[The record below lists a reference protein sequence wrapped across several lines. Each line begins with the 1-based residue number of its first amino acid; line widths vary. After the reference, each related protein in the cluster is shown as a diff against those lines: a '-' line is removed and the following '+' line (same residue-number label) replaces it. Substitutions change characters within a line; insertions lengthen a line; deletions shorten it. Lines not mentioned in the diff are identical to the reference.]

1 MTNGDSI
8 HSVVI
13 PDVVHVAIPGESPLK
28 NYFHKGDTLIKAVI
42 YQDTK
47 AVEVQERAMP
57 VCGPDD
63 VIVRNVRGGICG
75 TDVTGY
81 LYGGRN
87 VGLLPDSEFGHEMV
101 GYVYETGKNVTGVEK
116 GTRVFVNP
124 MTRLRTADPSAS
136 VRAGAFSQYVLVQ
149 DAKLE
154 DNLFLLPDSLSF
166 EDAVLI
172 EPFAVGTHGKNTPQ
186 AKAEDHVVIYG
197 AGPIGLCALS
207 GLVAQGNNN
216 VVVLDID
223 DRRLETVRKLG
234 GIGFNP
240 KSGDTRSFL
249 MAQFGEIKKYF
260 GSSAIDIDVVIDCAG
275 APNVPGAFL
284 SYAKQGAR
292 LSCVALQK
300 KEVPINFMQVMS
312 TECRIMGAR
321 GYTTEDILE
330 VIHNLTNKKSNVT
343 QIITHTF
350 PLDDAVEAFETAS
363 DPSLAIK
370 VVLDLA

>member
-1 MTNGDSI
+1 MK
-8 HSVVI
+8 
-13 PDVVHVAIPGESPLK
+13 A
-28 NYFHKGDTLIKAVI
+28 LIYK
-42 YQDTK
+42 DTK
-47 AVEVQERAMP
+47 TVEVQERAMP

-63 VIVRNVRGGICG
+63 VIVRNVRAGICG

-81 LYGGRN
+81 LYGGRT
-87 VGLLPDSEFGHEMV
+87 VGFLPDCEFGHEMV
-101 GYVYETGKNVTGVEK
+101 GSVYETGQHVTCVEK

-124 MTRLRTADPSAS
+124 MTRLRTPDPSAS
-136 VRAGAFSQYVLVQ
+136 VRAGAFSQYILVQ
-149 DAKLE
+149 DAKME
-154 DNLFLLPDSLSF
+154 DNLFLLPESLSF

-172 EPFAVGTHGKNTPQ
+172 EPFSVGTHGKNVPQ
-186 AKAEDHVVIYG
+186 AKPQDHVVIYG

-207 GLVAQGNNN
+207 GLVAQGNKN

-223 DRRLETVRKLG
+223 DSRLETVRKLG

-240 KSGDTRSFL
+240 KSGETRTFL
-249 MAQFGEIKKYF
+249 IEHFGEIKKYY

-275 APNVPGAFL
+275 ASNIPGDFL

-312 TECRIMGAR
+312 TECKIMGAR
-321 GYTTEDILE
+321 GYTKDDILE
-330 VIHNLTNKKSNVT
+330 VIHNLANKKSYVT
-343 QIITHTF
+343 HIITHTF
-350 PLDDAVEAFETAS
+350 PLDEGPKAFETAA

>member
-1 MTNGDSI
+1 MK
-8 HSVVI
+8 
-13 PDVVHVAIPGESPLK
+13 A
-28 NYFHKGDTLIKAVI
+28 LIYK
-42 YQDTK
+42 DTK
-47 AVEVQERAMP
+47 TVEVQERAMP
-57 VCGPDD
+57 MCGPDD
-63 VIVRNVRGGICG
+63 VIVRNVRAGICG

-81 LYGGRN
+81 WYGGRT
-87 VGLLPDSEFGHEMV
+87 VGFLPDSEFGHEMV
-101 GYVYETGKNVTGVEK
+101 GYVYETGKNVTCVEK

-124 MTRLRTADPSAS
+124 MMRLRTPDPSAS

-172 EPFAVGTHGKNTPQ
+172 EPFSVGTHGKNVPQ
-186 AKAEDHVVIYG
+186 AKPQDHVVIYG

-207 GLVAQGNNN
+207 GLIAQGNQN
-216 VVVLDID
+216 VIVLDID
-223 DRRLETVRKLG
+223 DSRLEMVRKLG

-240 KSGDTRSFL
+240 KSGETRQFL
-249 MAQFGEIKKYF
+249 IEHFGEIKKYY
-260 GSSAIDIDVVIDCAG
+260 GHSAIDIDVAIDCAG
-275 APNVPGAFL
+275 AANIPGDFL
-284 SYAKQGAR
+284 NYAKQGAR

-321 GYTTEDILE
+321 GYTRDDILE
-330 VIHNLTNKKSNVT
+330 VINNLANKKSNVT
-343 QIITHTF
+343 HIITHTF
-350 PLDDAVEAFETAS
+350 TLDEGPKAFETAA

-370 VVLDLA
+370 VVLDLE

>member
-1 MTNGDSI
+1 M
-8 HSVVI
+8 
-13 PDVVHVAIPGESPLK
+13 
-28 NYFHKGDTLIKAVI
+28 KAVI
-42 YQDTK
+42 YKDTK
-47 AVEVQERAMP
+47 TVEVQERTMP

-63 VIVRNVRGGICG
+63 VIVRNVRAGICG

-81 LYGGRN
+81 LYGGRT
-87 VGLLPDSEFGHEMV
+87 VGIFPDSEFGHEMV
-101 GYVYETGKNVTGVEK
+101 GYVYETGKHVTCVEK

-124 MTRLRTADPSAS
+124 MTRLRTPDPSAS

-186 AKAEDHVVIYG
+186 AKPEDHVVIYG

-223 DRRLETVRKLG
+223 DGRLETVRKLG
-234 GIGFNP
+234 GVGFNP
-240 KSGDTRSFL
+240 KSGETRQFFIEH
-249 MAQFGEIKKYF
+249 FGEIKKYY
-260 GSSAIDIDVVIDCAG
+260 GDSAIDIDVVIDCAG
-275 APNVPGAFL
+275 APNVPGDFL
-284 SYAKQGAR
+284 RYAKQGAR

-312 TECRIMGAR
+312 TECQIMGSR
-321 GYTTEDILE
+321 GYTKDDILE
-330 VIHNLTNKKSNVT
+330 VIHNLANKKSNVT